1 VWHYAPALG
10 VLLCGGDIL
19 VILGLTDGLVMS
31 KSEINHP
38 WLSQVVEGEWG
49 ETTIII
55 SGCFWGRGFGTNPM
69 FSWFWYYDGFPR
81 ENHQAFSSL

>member
-1 VWHYAPALG
+1 MVWHYAPALG

-38 WLSQVVEGEWG
+38 WLSQVRWGRRG
-49 ETTIII
+49 ETAIIII
-55 SGCFWGRGFGTNPM
+55 SGCFWGRGERGVWN
-69 FSWFWYYDGFPR
+69 
-81 ENHQAFSSL
+81 

>member
-38 WLSQVVEGEWG
+38 WLSQVRWGRRG
-49 ETTIII
+49 ETAIIII
-55 SGCFWGRGFGTNPM
+55 SGCFWGRGERGVWN
-69 FSWFWYYDGFPR
+69 
-81 ENHQAFSSL
+81 